1 VRNGE
6 VLARAAGDGKRTQL
20 SISAAFPPGES
31 SWVAARVTA
40 AKQAGEPDIQ
50 GHTNPLYL
58 LHEGRPVIIPS
69 ARQSLARKWKAEVDW
84 FSTGP
89 LQFRTEAARA
99 EFFERAAKALDAL
112 NR

>member
-1 VRNGE
+1 M
-6 VLARAAGDGKRTQL
+6 
-20 SISAAFPPGES
+20 PPGES

-84 FSTGP
+84 FSTDP

-99 EFFERAAKALDAL
+99 DFFERAAKALDAL